1 MQTSGKKRRQKSIV
15 DVEVQGA
22 ILRRISVHWLLFFI
36 GNSLALLMW
45 VKLFELPDLPWKEVA
60 AECLRRYFPFFLV
73 SLVMLPAFV
82 WDTLKL
88 TTRFAGPIHRLRTAL
103 KRVASGEKIKPIKF
117 RHGDFWNE
125 IANNF
130 NRAVGAVDPAHT
142 AEAATQAKSQ

>member
-22 ILRRISVHWLLFFI
+22 VLRKVALHWLLFFV
-36 GNSLALLMW
+36 GNTLALLAW
-45 VKLFELPDLPWKEVA
+45 VKLFEMPDSPWNEVVS
-60 AECLRRYFPFFLV
+60 ECFRRYFPFFLV
-73 SLVMLPAFV
+73 SIVMLPAFI
-82 WDTLKL
+82 WDTIKL

-103 KRVASGEKIKPIKF
+103 KQVASGEKIKPIKF

-130 NRAVGAVDPAHT
+130 NRAVGAVDQTHA
-142 AEAATQAKSQ
+142 ADAATQTKSR